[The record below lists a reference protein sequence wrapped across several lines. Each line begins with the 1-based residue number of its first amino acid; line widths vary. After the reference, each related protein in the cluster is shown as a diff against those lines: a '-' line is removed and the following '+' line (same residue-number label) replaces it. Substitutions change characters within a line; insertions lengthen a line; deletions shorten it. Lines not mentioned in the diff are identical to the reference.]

1 MRDIAERAG
10 VSKNAVSLALRND
23 PQIGEATRERIRG
36 IAEEMGYERNP
47 VIGEVMAQMRTRGAG
62 GCRMML
68 ALVNANV
75 DGRAFERHPTVPSYV
90 AGCERRAKALGYG
103 LDRFWLHEDGRT
115 GGGWLHMLEARG
127 IQGVILVGLMKQ
139 NRVPEFFH
147 PVLEKMACVVTGV
160 RTRNPA
166 LSFAC
171 VDHHMLV
178 LRSFEKALDL
188 GYERPGLVLDPVIDG
203 LVEGRFSAGFLTG
216 QQLIAEECR
225 LDPFFQVTEARDDPA
240 LFRAWW
246 ERERP
251 DVIFTLYNDVRD
263 WLEGL
268 GLRVPR
274 DVGLVQLEWRDGE
287 PDWAGMNQHNDLAG
301 EAAVDLLLNMIHHGE
316 RGVPPFPRATLI
328 GATWTDGETVRG

>member
-23 PQIGEATRERIRG
+23 PQIGEATRERIQAL
-36 IAEEMGYERNP
+36 AEEMGYERNP

-68 ALVNANV
+68 ALVNANG
-75 DGRAFERHPTVPSYV
+75 DGRAFERHPTIPKYV

-103 LDRFWLHEDGRT
+103 LDRFWLHEEGMT
-115 GGGWLHMLEARG
+115 GGSWLHMFEARG

-139 NRVPEFFH
+139 NRVPGFFH
-147 PVLEKMACVVTGV
+147 PVLDRMACVVTGV
-160 RTRNPA
+160 RTRKPA

-178 LRSFEKALDL
+178 LRAFEKALEL
-188 GYERPGLVLDPVIDG
+188 GYARPGLVLDPVIDG
-203 LVEGRFSAGFLTG
+203 LVERRFSAGFLTG
-216 QQLIAEECR
+216 QQHLPEGCR
-225 LDPFFQVTEARDDPA
+225 LAPFFQVSEARDDPV
-240 LFRAWW
+240 LFREWLR
-246 ERERP
+246 RERP

-263 WLEGL
+263 WLGSA
-268 GLRVPR
+268 GLRVPE

-328 GATWTDGETVRG
+328 GATWTDGVTVRG